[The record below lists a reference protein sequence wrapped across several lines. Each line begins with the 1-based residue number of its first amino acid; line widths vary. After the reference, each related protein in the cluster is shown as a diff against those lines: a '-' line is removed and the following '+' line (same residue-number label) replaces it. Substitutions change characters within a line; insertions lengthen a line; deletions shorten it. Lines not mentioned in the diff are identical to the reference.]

1 MRAFSLAA
9 DGASMTEIATA
20 MDLSTKTIGHLM
32 KGVKAK
38 LGVESQADITKLAIR
53 HGITTTALKTKS

>member
-1 MRAFSLAA
+1 
-9 DGASMTEIATA
+9 MTEIATA

-38 LGVESQADITKLAIR
+38 LGAKVADITKLAIR